1 MNNNQ
6 AVAATKTITDDEI
19 LAVYND
25 KDNKLI
31 MGKAAVPFCTIL
43 TPDEIESCKKKA
55 IWRSLINYNPSMNTK
70 YATYLYRGVFLECRS
85 SASFVMKHRKKSV
98 KSKKKTKEVRII
110 QIDNLGSDFVV
121 KETLPM
127 ADKVALMEEINSL
140 EDGHILIDFYLNGL
154 SYDEIAVKNGIQKSE
169 VTQRKSKVLR
179 KLRKSF
185 CK

>member
-6 AVAATKTITDDEI
+6 TTTKTITSDEI

-31 MGKAAVPFCTIL
+31 MGKAAMPFTSIL

-55 IWRSLINYNPSMNTK
+55 IWRSLINYDPNMNTK

-98 KSKKKTKEVRII
+98 KSKNKVKEVRIFEV
-110 QIDNLGSDFVV
+110 DKLGSEFTMR
-121 KETLPM
+121 ESLPM
-127 ADKVALMEEINSL
+127 VDRIALMDEIDSL

-154 SYDEIAVKNGIQKSE
+154 SYDEIAVKNNIQKSE

-179 KLRKSF
+179 KLKKKF
-185 CK
+185 CN

>member
-1 MNNNQ
+1 MSNNQ
-6 AVAATKTITDDEI
+6 NTTKTITSEEI

-25 KDNKLI
+25 KDNKQI
-31 MGKAAVPFCTIL
+31 MGKAAIPFTTIL

-55 IWRSLINYNPSMNTK
+55 IWRSLINYDPNMNTK

-85 SASFVMKHRKKSV
+85 SASFVMKHRKKMV
-98 KSKKKTKEVRII
+98 KSNNKVNEIKIYEVEKFDSEFMLKE
-110 QIDNLGSDFVV
+110 S
-121 KETLPM
+121 LPM
-127 ADKVALMEEINSL
+127 VKRVELMDEINSL

-154 SYDEIAVKNGIQKSE
+154 SYDEIAAKNNIQKSE

-179 KLRKSF
+179 KLKKKF